1 VRIGFLGHNGFALG
15 GEDSPVLVDP
25 ILFRRYGEEY
35 TSSPV
40 EIYPP
45 RAIELEKMPSPAA
58 VILSHEHSDH
68 FHLPSL
74 DKLDKS
80 TPIIVGPT
88 MIEKVVECIER
99 LGLTVIRLPFG
110 ESARFGSTIVTLYPP
125 GPDTVLWESRVSQ
138 VYARDAA
145 DPELGGFYLGIDATT
160 SEEFIADVR
169 EGRMPAPQLIGMSN
183 NAQVT
188 PPGVF
193 GSLDCYRGSDKS
205 VVRDRGAGFPGV
217 DILDEIV
224 LRAIEQA
231 EEFRGAHILLCGGG
245 FLKDY
250 EQMGPFPFSEQQ
262 EMAKVAKE
270 LVRHMDV
277 LGPLPGDIVEA
288 GPAGIETVGHLSW
301 LDTDHA
307 RFAELIARR
316 ENFLTVR
323 GDIPM
328 RRIMPASRELEA
340 RAFTD
345 IDRELGYIAKVML
358 LAKLGRDMA
367 VADEPYPV
375 VFKLICEHG
384 DDRSLRFNLAS
395 GAFEECADL
404 DLDSSVD
411 AYSYGIAIHAVDLA
425 AVLRGD
431 LQYWDVVGVAMRSWF
446 TGDALDSPVA
456 LLYDA
461 LGEQVRP
468 DISCRVYDQQ
478 LDLLASEAAR

>member
-1 VRIGFLGHNGFALG
+1 VRIGFLGHNGFAIG
-15 GEDSPVLVDP
+15 GEDSAVLVDP

-45 RAIELEKMPSPAA
+45 RRIDLDVMPAPAA
-58 VILSHEHSDH
+58 VIISHEHSDH

-74 DKLDKS
+74 DRLDRS
-80 TPIIVGPT
+80 TPIVLGPT
-88 MIEKVVECIER
+88 MIDKVADCVER
-99 LGLTVIRLPFG
+99 LGFQVLRPAFG
-110 ESARFGSTIVTLYPP
+110 ETHRFGATLITLYPP

-145 DPELGGFYLGIDATT
+145 DPELGGFFLGIDATT
-160 SEEFIADVR
+160 SQQFIDDVA
-169 EGRMPAPQLIGMSN
+169 EGRTPAPRLIGMSN

-193 GSLDCYRGSDKS
+193 GSLDCYRGAGQSA
-205 VVRDRGAGFPGV
+205 VRDRGAGFPGL

-224 LRAIEQA
+224 LNTIEQA
-231 EEFRGAHILLCGGG
+231 AEFRGAHILLCGGG

-262 EMAKVAKE
+262 EMARIAKQ

-277 LGPLPGDIVEA
+277 FGPLPGDIVEV
-288 GPAGIETVGHLSW
+288 GPAGIETVGSLGW
-301 LDTDHA
+301 LGTDHE
-307 RFAELIARR
+307 RFAELVDRR
-316 ENFLTVR
+316 ESFLAVGGEIPLRRVAPGTPEAEAAAFA
-323 GDIPM
+323 DI
-328 RRIMPASRELEA
+328 E
-340 RAFTD
+340 
-345 IDRELGYIAKVML
+345 RELGYLSRVIL
-358 LAKLGRDMA
+358 LAKAGRDMA
-367 VADEPYPV
+367 VADQPYPLV
-375 VFKLICEHG
+375 LKLFREHQ
-384 DDRSLRFNLAS
+384 DDLSLRFDLAA
-395 GAFEECADL
+395 GAFERCADL
-404 DLDSSVD
+404 PLDESVT
-411 AYSYGIAIHAVDLA
+411 AYPYGIAIHAVDLA

-446 TGDALDSPVA
+446 VGEALDSPVA

-468 DISCRVYDQQ
+468 DLSCRVYEEQ
-478 LDLLASEAAR
+478 LTTLTVETR